1 MATHAS
7 RQTDQTG
14 KDFEYL
20 CEYLCE
26 QAGLNVDEQVNI
38 GLRPTGGAHNT
49 DLIVDG
55 VIVSLKYQ
63 DVAGT
68 AEEKIPYEQM
78 CLEHACFTYGYDSA
92 IIVLAGPGWK
102 HDDSYREGVFST
114 WMHTPHVRVLN
125 FDEFLTH
132 FNLWD
137 TYSSIFNDINS
148 TRSINS
154 NDRQSYRLLEYAA

>member
-7 RQTDQTG
+7 RQTDKTG

-20 CEYLCE
+20 CEHLASLKGCDVE
-26 QAGLNVDEQVNI
+26 EQVNI

-55 VIVSLKYQ
+55 TIVSLKYQ

-78 CLEHACFTYGYDSA
+78 CLQHGCFTYGYDSA

-102 HDDSYREGVFST
+102 HIDGYREGVFNT
-114 WMHTPHVRVLN
+114 RMHTPNVKVMN

-132 FNLWD
+132 FDLWE
-137 TYSSIFNDINS
+137 TY
-148 TRSINS
+148 
-154 NDRQSYRLLEYAA
+154 LELFV

>member
-7 RQTDQTG
+7 RRTDKTG
-14 KDFEYL
+14 KDFEYY
-20 CEYLCE
+20 CEHLLSEAGYNVEE
-26 QAGLNVDEQVNI
+26 QTNI

-49 DLIVDG
+49 DLLVGDIG
-55 VIVSLKYQ
+55 VELLSTIVSLKYQ

-78 CLEHACFTYGYDSA
+78 CLQDACFKYGFESA

-102 HDDSYREGVFST
+102 HDDAYRNGVFNT
-114 WMHTPHVRVLN
+114 WMHTPNVKVMN

-132 FNLWD
+132 FNLV
-137 TYSSIFNDINS
+137 
-148 TRSINS
+148 
-154 NDRQSYRLLEYAA
+154 